1 MTSRLGQVKEV
12 GAGVRERV
20 GGVYGDM
27 ERWREAKRLGKMEK
41 AQEMGVGDKEG
52 GGMRGGTGKSEI
64 SDGLDDGDREDVEDG
79 VVVISDL
86 GDDEEE
92 EEVAEW
98 PTQLPREGAADAVWD
113 EEKW

>member
-12 GAGVRERV
+12 GAGVTEKV

-41 AQEMGVGDKEG
+41 AQEMASGDKEG
-52 GGMRGGTGKSEI
+52 DGIKGGIGTSEV
-64 SDGLDDGDREDVEDG
+64 SDALDDDDREDVEDG

-86 GDDEEE
+86 GDDEEDE
-92 EEVAEW
+92 EAEW
-98 PTQLPREGAADAVWD
+98 PTQSPREGAADAVWD